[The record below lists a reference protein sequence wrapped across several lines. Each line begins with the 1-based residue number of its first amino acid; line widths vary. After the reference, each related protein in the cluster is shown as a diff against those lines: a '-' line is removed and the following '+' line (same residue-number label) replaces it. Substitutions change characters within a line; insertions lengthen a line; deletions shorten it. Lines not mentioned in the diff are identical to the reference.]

1 MRPFL
6 RIVPALVALA
16 AHAPLQGFA
25 QTAIGD
31 QPLFLKYPTIPQFTI
46 TLSNGSSFT
55 RADLKRKPTLIMLFS
70 VDCEFCKH
78 ETEQL
83 ISHMEEFKNDQ
94 IIMVTPFRVDEM
106 TAYYKNY
113 NISKYPVITMG
124 SDPQRWLT
132 SSFYSLKYFP
142 GLYVYDRNQKL
153 IYHFEG
159 SQKIDTLLH
168 YLNPK

>member
-1 MRPFL
+1 MRPFHL
-6 RIVPALVALA
+6 IVSGLVAFASL
-16 AHAPLQGFA
+16 PPVQIFA
-25 QTAIGD
+25 QTAVSD

-55 RADLKRKPTLIMLFS
+55 KANLKKEPTLIMLFS

-78 ETEQL
+78 ETEEL
-83 ISHMEEFKNDQ
+83 ISHMGEFKNDQ

-142 GLYVYDRNQKL
+142 GLYVYNRNQKL
-153 IYHFEG
+153 VYHFEG
-159 SQKIDTLLH
+159 SQKIDTLVH
-168 YLNPK
+168 YLNQK